1 LFIAYHIF
9 LAEELFMKKN
19 TVVEIETT
27 AESLLTGEDAAIQ
40 SIECVVKTLG
50 TDTASGISETEAI
63 SRIERFGRNELED
76 EKSAPFMCAGH
87 GASYG
92 GASPLHG

>member
-1 LFIAYHIF
+1 
-9 LAEELFMKKN
+9 MKKN

-76 EKSAPFMCAGH
+76 EKSAPFTVKLLNQFKDFLILILIVAAVISAALGEV
-87 GASYG
+87 
-92 GASPLHG
+92 